1 MSATLYLDVDH
12 VRELIRQIG
21 LREVLRGMADHLAAD
36 FGRWSAFDHSPRVAA
51 HSALGVIELMP
62 VSDGERY
69 AFKFV
74 NGHPGN
80 AAHRLPTVMAFGAW
94 AEVATG
100 LPLMISE
107 MTLTTALRTA
117 ATSALAA
124 RVLAR
129 PDARTMAIIG
139 NGAQSECQALAFQTL
154 LGIHTCRLYDIDPA
168 ATARMRRNLTGSGL
182 RLIACS
188 SVAEAVEGADV
199 VTTITADKRQA
210 TILDAGLVDPGMH
223 LNAVGGDCPGKTE
236 LDPRILE
243 RARVVVEL
251 EAQTRIEGEIQRLPA
266 DFPVVELWRIIQ
278 GQAPGRRDA
287 AEITVFDSV
296 GFALEDFSALRY
308 LYENARRLGLGE
320 RLELVPAMA
329 DPRDLYGLMM
339 APGRAQGPDE
349 RGADDGTPGAS
360 TQTRSK
366 IAAMPWPP
374 PMHMVTSA

>member
-1 MSATLYLDVDH
+1 MSTTLYLDVDH
-12 VRELIRQIG
+12 VRQWVAHVG
-21 LREVLRGMADHLAAD
+21 LRTVLRGLVEQIEAD
-36 FGRWSAFDHSPRVAA
+36 FRRWSDFDPSPRVAA
-51 HSALGVIELMP
+51 HSPLGVIELMP
-62 VSDGERY
+62 VSDGQRY

-94 AEVATG
+94 ADVATG
-100 LPLMISE
+100 LPLLVSE

-129 PDARTMAIIG
+129 PGARIMALIG
-139 NGAQSECQALAFQTL
+139 NGAQSEFQALAFQTL
-154 LGIHTCRLYDIDPA
+154 LGIHTCRLFDIDPA
-168 ATARMRRNLTGSGL
+168 ASARLQRNLAGRGL
-182 RLIACS
+182 RFVVCD
-188 SVAEAVEGADV
+188 SVAQAMRGADI

-210 TILDAGLVDPGMH
+210 TIVDAALVEPGMH

-243 RARVVVEL
+243 GARVVVEL

-266 DFPVVELWRIIQ
+266 DFPVTELWRILT
-278 GQAPGRRDA
+278 GAEAGRRDP
-287 AEITVFDSV
+287 AEVTVFDSV

-308 LYENARRLGLGE
+308 LYQQATHLGIGARLH
-320 RLELVPAMA
+320 LVPTLD
-329 DPRDLYGLMM
+329 DPRDLYGLLMV
-339 APGRAQGPDE
+339 
-349 RGADDGTPGAS
+349 GAGEGGA
-360 TQTRSK
+360 QTRSK
-366 IAAMPWPP
+366 MAAMPWPP